1 MLTNRER
8 VVRLTTLAIL
18 IAIITLMTFV
28 PNLGY
33 LQIGTLSITTLHV
46 PVIIGSAFLGPLGG
60 FVLGITWG
68 FTSWLKVMTT
78 VVNPIEFALFSN
90 PLISILPRIL
100 VGLMVA
106 YGSPLISKWVH
117 KTSLKYA
124 ILAFV
129 GTLSNTILVL
139 GAIGLFSAGTLFPQS
154 QTLSIILI
162 TILSTNGL
170 TEIILAMILVPAI
183 MARLPRK

>member
-18 IAIITLMTFV
+18 MALITLMTFI

-60 FVLGITWG
+60 FVLGLTWG

-100 VGLMVA
+100 VGLVVA
-106 YGSPLISKWVH
+106 YVSPFFSKWV
-117 KTSLKYA
+117 KKNSLKYA
-124 ILAFV
+124 LLALV
-129 GTLSNTILVL
+129 GTLSNTVLVL
-139 GAIGLFSAGTLFPQS
+139 GAIGVLSAGILFPQD
-154 QTLSIILI
+154 QTFSIILI
-162 TILSTNGL
+162 TILSINGL
-170 TEIILAMILVPAI
+170 TEIILAMILVPAV
-183 MARLPRK
+183 MARLPKR